1 MEKQKSIHFAI
12 IGVLA
17 FAVLFMSVGFATYSQ
32 VLDLNGTNFS
42 SEKQY
47 FVSLDADSYQ
57 LGEGSVKAESLTIS
71 DDRFDV
77 AVHFDKAGQ
86 YYLASLDVINT
97 GDYNAILDTIRMP
110 SYEGSDESYIKYTV
124 TFDNDQVF
132 TGSESE
138 IAAAIN
144 HDAGSNVKNIMIK
157 ISYEPEEGT
166 VVPEEGVDVSTFAE
180 FEFVQAV

>member
-77 AVHFDKAGQ
+77 AVHYDKAGQ

-97 GDYNAILDTIRMP
+97 GYYNAILDTIRMP
-110 SYEGSDESYIKYTV
+110 SYEGSDES
-124 TFDNDQVF
+124 
-132 TGSESE
+132 
-138 IAAAIN
+138 
-144 HDAGSNVKNIMIK
+144 
-157 ISYEPEEGT
+157 
-166 VVPEEGVDVSTFAE
+166 
-180 FEFVQAV
+180 